1 MASAVS
7 MPAPVCLIENIPSK
21 GLLVNQTALQILSGI
36 TQPVVVVAIVGMYR
50 TGKSYLMNKLAGKKN
65 GFALGSTIQSHTKGI
80 WMWCLPHPR
89 NPNQTLVLL
98 DTEGLGDV
106 EKGDEKNDC
115 WIFALAVLLSSTLVY
130 NSMNTMSQ
138 DALSKLHFVSEL
150 TKLIKVKGDSNGN
163 EEEEEGE
170 DTQFV
175 RYFPNFI
182 WTVRDFSLLLKR
194 DGKNITEDG
203 YLEFAL
209 ELKKGLNKDAFN
221 YNLPRQCIRNFFPSR
236 KCFTFV
242 APVSGGDIVRLE
254 ELPEAA
260 LDLVFL
266 QQSQAFYNYVFE
278 KSEVKKLKGGQQVTG
293 RMFASLAKTYV
304 ETINSGLV
312 PCLENAVISMAT
324 IENQEA
330 VKEAMEHY
338 QSEMNGLV
346 HFPIGVEE
354 LSELHGKCE
363 AEAITVFM
371 KRSFKDDDQQHQNV
385 LQDKV
390 QQRYKELCKKNETV
404 SEEACNKLLEA
415 LTAEMETKVSNGF
428 YSTPGG
434 YKLYT
439 EDQEKVVREY
449 QGRPDKGVKAEEVLR
464 QFLVQK
470 TVEANAVLQADK
482 QLTDAE
488 KKLAAS
494 KEATARLEQQKAA
507 EEEKC
512 KQAEQLLQDE
522 RWSHEENLRQL
533 EKKRQ
538 EEAENM
544 KKEMERALESK
555 LKEQEELLNK
565 GFQDQARM
573 MAEEITELKE
583 EIGSKQMEA
592 LKLLGKCVAAA
603 MEGVCDYFDEQE
615 DQYSRSGHSG
625 SSGGSKSHSRKPYPP
640 SGGGSGN
647 HKQNT
652 YRSGD
657 HRQGR
662 SREPHL

>member
-449 QGRPDKGVKAEEVLR
+449 QGRPDKGVKVRKDLPCEIKAYLSNMRRMCDVGN
-464 QFLVQK
+464 K
-470 TVEANAVLQADK
+470 MCEA
-482 QLTDAE
+482 
-488 KKLAAS
+488 
-494 KEATARLEQQKAA
+494 
-507 EEEKC
+507 
-512 KQAEQLLQDE
+512 
-522 RWSHEENLRQL
+522 
-533 EKKRQ
+533 
-538 EEAENM
+538 
-544 KKEMERALESK
+544 
-555 LKEQEELLNK
+555 
-565 GFQDQARM
+565 
-573 MAEEITELKE
+573 
-583 EIGSKQMEA
+583 
-592 LKLLGKCVAAA
+592 
-603 MEGVCDYFDEQE
+603 Y
-615 DQYSRSGHSG
+615 
-625 SSGGSKSHSRKPYPP
+625 
-640 SGGGSGN
+640 
-647 HKQNT
+647 
-652 YRSGD
+652 
-657 HRQGR
+657 
-662 SREPHL
+662 